1 MSIIHGRNLKIYSG
15 NGAIIGAAKSC
26 SIHTQGD
33 VIETAGASS
42 GTARTFTPGRTSWT
56 IEINHL
62 VTSDEPT
69 GKLLATN
76 SIVSISVMNGNSQ
89 ILSGTAIITEAT
101 IVATKGS
108 LANGSIRLQGT
119 GPLNQ

>member
-15 NGAIIGAAKSC
+15 YGAIIGAAKSC

-33 VIETAGASS
+33 VIEAAGASS

-56 IEINHL
+56 IEVNHL